1 MTELELLREQLDNI
15 LRANELLVLQ
25 HETQGYDA
33 KQIHA
38 YIEGRL
44 AGLDSVNK
52 TMETK
57 IT

>member
-15 LRANELLVLQ
+15 LRAKELLVLQ
-25 HETQGYDA
+25 QETMGYDA
-33 KQIHA
+33 RQINA

-52 TMETK
+52 TLETND
-57 IT
+57 